1 MSVLTKRDYFGPE
14 SLAIASEAFSAS
26 WGFIERDP
34 MFESYDREKLQ
45 GELARVILE
54 MLDTGECTFLHFAN
68 RAIRRLREQPPEKQT
83 RIIAD

>member
-54 MLDTGECTFLHFAN
+54 MLDTGECTFLHIAN